1 MKSVAISVTKCTL
14 MMIFLYI
21 INTIV
26 SFLFG
31 NLIPNPDEMRGA
43 TVIYFSIFL
52 GELITAYLGMYIV
65 FKVEKMEK

>member
-1 MKSVAISVTKCTL
+1 MKSVVISVTKCSL
-14 MMIFLYI
+14 MIVFLYV

-43 TVIYFSIFL
+43 IFIYFFIFL
-52 GELITAYLGMYIV
+52 GELIAAYLGIYIV
-65 FKVEKMEK
+65 FKVAKMEK

>member
-14 MMIFLYI
+14 MIVFLYV

-43 TVIYFSIFL
+43 IF
-52 GELITAYLGMYIV
+52 V
-65 FKVEKMEK
+65 

>member
-14 MMIFLYI
+14 MIVFLYV

-43 TVIYFSIFL
+43 IVI
-52 GELITAYLGMYIV
+52 
-65 FKVEKMEK
+65 